1 MSTNTIYLIFVKP
14 PGSTTWT
21 QHMKEKG
28 IPWRSSSPSDADKFA
43 VTLTNRTEYCAKVV
57 PVKLPKDADDID
69 HPKYAILSDGDTLY
83 VATPP

>member
-1 MSTNTIYLIFVKP
+1 MNTSTIYLIFVRP

-21 QHMKEKG
+21 QYMKSPDV
-28 IPWRSSSPSDADKFA
+28 PWRSSKPFTADEVA
-43 VTLTNRTEYCAKVV
+43 VSLANRSAYCVKVV
-57 PVKLPKDADDID
+57 SVKLPKDADDID

>member
-1 MSTNTIYLIFVKP
+1 MNTSIIYFIFVRP

-21 QHMKEKG
+21 QHMKKQG
-28 IPWRSSSPSDADKFA
+28 VPWRSSSSSEADEFA
-43 VTLTNRTEYCAKVV
+43 VTLTNCTKYCVKVV